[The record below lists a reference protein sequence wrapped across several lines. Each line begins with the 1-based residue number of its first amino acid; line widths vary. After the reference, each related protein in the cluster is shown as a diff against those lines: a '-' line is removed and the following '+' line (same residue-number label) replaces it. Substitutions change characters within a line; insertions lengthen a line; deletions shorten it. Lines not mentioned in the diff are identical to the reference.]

1 MSISAEDASVP
12 LPVPLL
18 LAAGVSVA
26 AAARA
31 VVFVAVAA
39 GAVVLVGAGAVVLVG
54 GAGTGVFV
62 GLSPPQAAS
71 RPNSM
76 LSSTSSETYFS
87 LPMKNLPPKSS
98 VQVTRAGTR
107 GGSTASRPGV

>member
-26 AAARA
+26 AAAGA
-31 VVFVAVAA
+31 VVFVAAAAGVVVLVGA

-71 RPNSM
+71 RSNSM

-98 VQVTRAGTR
+98 VQVTRAGT
-107 GGSTASRPGV
+107 